1 MALLM
6 TVFFENGFSEN
17 YFPNV
22 DNRNFPI
29 AIRPYVSGL
38 KEELV
43 LNAEVWDGQWK
54 LRRSPQYSLILKGD
68 PVESAEVTN
77 NGSKER
83 YDEKGAGQRAG
94 SEGTCD

>member
-54 LRRSPQYSLILKGD
+54 LPKIPTVFPDLKGR
-68 PVESAEVTN
+68 SGGKC
-77 NGSKER
+77 GSKR
-83 YDEKGAGQRAG
+83 WYRDRGNGDQNRPVLF
-94 SEGTCD
+94 C

>member
-22 DNRNFPI
+22 DNRNFPV

-38 KEELV
+38 KDELI
-43 LNAEVWDGQWK
+43 LNVEVWDGHWR
-54 LRRSPQYSLILKGD
+54 LRDSSQYSLILKGD
-68 PVESAEVTN
+68 PV
-77 NGSKER
+77 
-83 YDEKGAGQRAG
+83 DRAVFF
-94 SEGTCD
+94 C